1 MSNVYKDLDIG
12 LQEYVAHL
20 QADYDS
26 KGGNQFIEFY
36 YESGRK
42 YVHVIMKHIGQF
54 SAGQRSSHSWVMI
67 NDDKQFKQGD
77 ILKSAS
83 WKAPARNFMRGN
95 VLRGTFKNIRWA
107 GV

>member
-20 QADYDS
+20 QADYDR

-36 YESGRK
+36 YECGRK

-54 SAGQRSSHSWVMI
+54 SSGQRSSHSWI
-67 NDDKQFKQGD
+67 LIDDDKQFKRGD

-83 WKAPARNFMRGN
+83 WKAPARNFSRGN
-95 VLRGTFKNIRWA
+95 VLCGGFKHIRWA